1 MQACPLGVAPLNGWQ
16 RHGTTTMAKQ
26 RIVNTRFWDDAYIAR
41 LNPTEKLLFLYL
53 LTSPLTTIAGIYELP
68 VKRVA
73 FDTGLPVKEITQGFS
88 KLERDGKILRQ
99 EDWVAIVNF
108 VRHQTLNPKV
118 RQGIVLELN
127 RSPMELVK
135 LLPDAVQSLCAGFDR
150 LSHSNSNPNFNSN
163 SKADAPELGTP
174 AATENIRREIHQM
187 LKGKRI

>member
-1 MQACPLGVAPLNGWQ
+1 
-16 RHGTTTMAKQ
+16 MAKQ

-73 FDTGLPVKEITQGFS
+73 FDTGLPVKEIEQGFS

-99 EDWVAIVNF
+99 EDWIAIVNF

-118 RQGIVLELN
+118 RQGIILELN
-127 RSPMELVK
+127 RSPVELVK
-135 LLPDAVQSLCAGFDR
+135 LLPDAVQNLCAGLDR

-163 SKADAPELGTP
+163 SKDGTPECGTP

-187 LKGKRI
+187 LKGKWS